1 MDLQNQFQIALELHE
16 SGKIVEA
23 KEHYEKI
30 LGQDPF
36 YANCLQNLGIIHA
49 QGGDPNQAV
58 NYFKRA
64 VEVDPHQ
71 SSFLN
76 NLGTAL
82 NDLGRFSEAIPYLE
96 RAIKITPAFA
106 DAYYNLGNALQKSGQ
121 LKKSIECYEQAI
133 QLSPAWAEAYLNC
146 GNSYDLLG
154 DFNLA
159 LKCYDAII
167 QMNPFFAVAHLNR
180 GHVLFKLNLKEE
192 ALKAYETASK
202 FNSDSCDAQIA
213 AAETL
218 CQRGEFREAI
228 IICQNAI
235 RLKPF
240 DARLYYQI
248 GINYFQIRD
257 LNLAVENFRKAI
269 KIKHD
274 YAEAY
279 NGLGISLTK
288 AHHFQEAQENFSKA
302 LEISPD
308 LVMPRINSGDAYFAN
323 SDIPSAL
330 AQFQKLKPEHQ
341 PLGLIQFF
349 KQRLCDWSTFDADY
363 ENLIKNITRPRVG
376 DLTEDPW
383 HLPRVSNDPQ
393 LIKESAQSFVKT
405 FGSGVEKARPS
416 ALKKNSKIKIGYFSA
431 DFRNHAVTH
440 LALELFGLH
449 DRSKFEVHAFAF
461 GRNCTSGPTYENI
474 LKAFDFYHSVNDK
487 NDADLAKFSQDLGID
502 IAFDLSGITS
512 ESRLGIFANRAAPI
526 QINFLGFTSTLGT
539 HYHDYIIADPVIIPN
554 ESRGYY
560 TEKVVHLPCMMPY
573 DTTHDLSTQ
582 RPTRA
587 KANLPERGFI
597 FSAYNQC
604 FKITPSTWRL
614 WMNILKKVPDSY
626 LWLSTPFE
634 SLAITNL
641 KKEAE
646 KQGVSPD
653 RIIFAERIQNTDE
666 HLARISLADLFLD
679 TFPYNAHTSAIDSL
693 WAGVPIVT
701 KIGNTFASRLASSLL
716 KSIGLDDL
724 VVKDDIE
731 YEMLAVD
738 LALHHEKL
746 KIYREKLRVNHKTH
760 GLFNMKLYTKN
771 LERAITKMYDN
782 FYAGLPADHITIE

>member
-1 MDLQNQFQIALELHE
+1 MDLQNQFQAALELHG
-16 SGKIVEA
+16 SGQIVKA
-23 KEHYEKI
+23 KEYYEKI
-30 LGQDPF
+30 ISQDPF
-36 YANCLQNLGIIHA
+36 HANCLQNLGIIHV
-49 QGGDPNQAV
+49 QEGDLNQAI
-58 NYFKRA
+58 NYFTRA
-64 VEVDPHQ
+64 VEVDPQ
-71 SSFLN
+71 QPSFLN

-82 NDLGRFSEAIPYLE
+82 NDLGRFLEAIPYFE
-96 RAIKITPAFA
+96 RAIKINLDFA

-121 LKKSIECYEQAI
+121 FEKSIECYKQAI
-133 QLSPAWAEAYLNC
+133 RLSPAWAEAYLNC
-146 GNSYDLLG
+146 GNSFNLLG
-154 DFNLA
+154 DFDQA
-159 LKCYDAII
+159 LECYDAII
-167 QMNPFFAVAHLNR
+167 RMYPFFAVAHLNR
-180 GHVLFKLNLKEE
+180 GHVLTKLNLKNE
-192 ALKAYETASK
+192 ALKAYEIASK
-202 FNSDSCDAQIA
+202 FDTSSCDAYIA
-213 AAETL
+213 TAETL
-218 CQRGEFREAI
+218 CQRGEFHEAI

-240 DARLYYQI
+240 DARLHYQI
-248 GINYFQIRD
+248 AISYFQIRD
-257 LNLAVENFRKAI
+257 LNLAVENFKKAI
-269 KIKHD
+269 NLKHD

-279 NGLGISLTK
+279 NGLGISLAK

-308 LVMPRINSGDAYFAN
+308 FVMARVNSGDAYFAN

-330 AQFQKLKPEHQ
+330 AQFQKLKPENQ

-349 KQRLCDWSTFDADY
+349 KQRLCDWGTFDTDH
-363 ENLIKNITRPRVG
+363 ENLIKNINRPRVI

-383 HLPRVSNDPQ
+383 HLLRISNDPQ
-393 LIKESAQSFVKT
+393 LIKEAAQNFVKT
-405 FGSGVEKARPS
+405 FGPGVENVRAK

-431 DFRNHAVTH
+431 DFRDHAVTH

-461 GRNCTSGPTYENI
+461 GRQCMSGALYEKI

-487 NDADLAKFSQDLGID
+487 NDTDLAKFSQDLGID

-512 ESRLGIFANRAAPI
+512 ESRLGVFANRAAPI

-539 HYHDYIIADPVIIPN
+539 QYHDYIIADPVIIPN

-573 DTTHDLSTQ
+573 DTRHNLSTQ
-582 RPTRA
+582 HPTRV

-604 FKITPSTWRL
+604 FKITPTIWRL

-626 LWLSTPFE
+626 LWLSTPYE
-634 SLAITNL
+634 RLAITNL
-641 KKEAE
+641 RKEAE
-646 KQGVSPD
+646 RQGVSPN
-653 RIIFAERIQNTDE
+653 RIIFAERIQNIDE

-693 WAGVPIVT
+693 WAGVPIIT

-716 KSIGLDDL
+716 KSVGLDDL
-724 VVKDDIE
+724 IVKDDIQ
-731 YEMLAVD
+731 YEMLAID
-738 LALHHEKL
+738 LALNHEKL
-746 KIYREKLRVNHKTH
+746 KIYRKKLQDNRKTH
-760 GLFNMKLYTKN
+760 GLFNMKAYTRN
-771 LERAITKMYDN
+771 LEKAITKMYED
-782 FYAGLPADHITIE
+782 FHKGLAVDHITIQ